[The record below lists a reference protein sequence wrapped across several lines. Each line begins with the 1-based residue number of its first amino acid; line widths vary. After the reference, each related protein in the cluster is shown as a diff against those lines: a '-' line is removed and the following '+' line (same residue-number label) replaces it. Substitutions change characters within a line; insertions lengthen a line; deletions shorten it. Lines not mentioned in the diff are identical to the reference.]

1 MSAGLEALL
10 QAGYRYALSLS
21 GTPADAQDLV
31 QESWARLLARHGQHI
46 ERALLFRAIRNL
58 YIDGH
63 RHRRRFPT
71 DSIDEHGGALNEGVH
86 AIEEP
91 TDAPL
96 QRALQRLPDSERE
109 TLFLAVIEGW
119 TAAEIASATGR
130 PRGSVLSTL
139 HRCRRKL
146 RGWLADEGHECT
158 DTAPDTGS
166 EAGLPDPVPERSDDV
181 AGKAGTTGA
190 PLRLVGGT
198 RGARQ
203 GGARHE

>member
-1 MSAGLEALL
+1 MSASLEALL

-21 GTPADAQDLV
+21 GRPADAQDLV
-31 QESWARLLARHGQHI
+31 QESWARLLARHGRDI

-71 DSIDEHGGALNEGVH
+71 DSIDGYGEALSEGAH

-109 TLFLAVIEGW
+109 TLFLAVIEGC
-119 TAAEIASATGR
+119 TAAEIAIATER

-146 RGWLADEGHECT
+146 RGWLADEGHERAATGT
-158 DTAPDTGS
+158 DTDREGGS
-166 EAGLPDPVPERSDDV
+166 SGVTPERPEGPGRPGRSGRT
-181 AGKAGTTGA
+181 AGAS
-190 PLRLVGGT
+190 LRLAGGT
-198 RGARQ
+198 RGS
-203 GGARHE
+203 RHE